1 MSSFQ
6 QLYSVLQAEHRTA
19 KELLTILKKERAA
32 LVVSDADVMT
42 TLTASKQPLIVQLE
56 QLSRQREA
64 IIQAEGFSSGK
75 EGLEA
80 FIANQDVAEAEQL
93 YTLMVKLKAIAFECQ
108 EQNKMNGG
116 IVNVNRQYL
125 HKAMSILR
133 GRDMEVT
140 AYGPGGEYTNQIV
153 RQPLIGRV

>member
-1 MSSFQ
+1 MASFQ

-19 KELLTILKKERAA
+19 EQLLEILTAERDA
-32 LVVSDADVMT
+32 LIQSEPEQMVKM
-42 TLTASKQPLIVQLE
+42 TASKQPLIVQLE

-64 IIQAEGFSSGK
+64 LLQAEGFSSGK

-80 FIANQDVAEAEQL
+80 FIANQRDKEANAL
-93 YTLMVKLKAIAFECQ
+93 NSLMAKLKVLARACQ
-108 EQNKMNGG
+108 EHNQINGG

-125 HKAMSILR
+125 HRAMSILR
-133 GRDMEVT
+133 GGDTEVT
-140 AYGPGGEYTNQIV
+140 SYGPGGEYTNQVV

>member
-1 MSSFQ
+1 M
-6 QLYSVLQAEHRTA
+6 LLQAEHRAA

-32 LVVSDADVMT
+32 LVESDADVIT

-80 FIANQDVAEAEQL
+80 FIANQDVAEAE
-93 YTLMVKLKAIAFECQ
+93 
-108 EQNKMNGG
+108 
-116 IVNVNRQYL
+116 
-125 HKAMSILR
+125 
-133 GRDMEVT
+133 
-140 AYGPGGEYTNQIV
+140 
-153 RQPLIGRV
+153 

>member
-6 QLYSVLQAEHRTA
+6 QLFSVLQAEHRAA
-19 KELLTILKKERAA
+19 KQLLTILKQERSA
-32 LVVSDADVMT
+32 LIHPDPEVMT
-42 TLTASKQPLIVQLE
+42 QLTASKQPLVVQLE

-64 IIQAEGFSSGK
+64 VLQGGGFSSGK

-80 FIANQDVAEAEQL
+80 FIANLEDGPASQLNELMEA
-93 YTLMVKLKAIAFECQ
+93 LKRIAFECQ
-108 EQNKMNGG
+108 ENNQINGG

-125 HKAMSILR
+125 HRAMSILR
-133 GRDMEVT
+133 GGEMEVT
-140 AYGPGGEYTNQIV
+140 SYGPGGEYTNQIV

>member
-1 MSSFQ
+1 M
-6 QLYSVLQAEHRTA
+6 LQAEHPTA

-32 LVVSDADVMT
+32 LVASDADVMT

-93 YTLMVKLKAIAFECQ
+93 YTLMIKLKTIAFECH
-108 EQNKMNGG
+108 EQNQLNGW

-140 AYGPGGEYTNQIV
+140 AYGPGGEYTNKIV

>member
-6 QLYSVLQAEHRTA
+6 QLYSVLQAEHRAA

-32 LVVSDADVMT
+32 LVESDADVIT

-75 EGLEA
+75 GRLEVFIDNQYVVYGRLLLTPIGEGFDPFGMLVHTG
-80 FIANQDVAEAEQL
+80 N
-93 YTLMVKLKAIAFECQ
+93 ECQ
-108 EQNKMNGG
+108 FLAACLFKNFLSSNS
-116 IVNVNRQYL
+116 NFF
-125 HKAMSILR
+125 
-133 GRDMEVT
+133 
-140 AYGPGGEYTNQIV
+140 
-153 RQPLIGRV
+153 